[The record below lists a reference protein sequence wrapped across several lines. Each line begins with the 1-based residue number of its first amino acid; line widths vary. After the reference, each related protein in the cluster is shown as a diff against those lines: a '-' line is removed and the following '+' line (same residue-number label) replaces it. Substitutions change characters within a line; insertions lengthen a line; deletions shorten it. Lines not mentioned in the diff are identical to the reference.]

1 MNEVRRVLKGG
12 KIARQEVR
20 EWVGVRL
27 SKALNLS
34 GRAAAYFPSD
44 VINNLIFC
52 QCLFLRVNGWFTADE
67 YPTEQKAKNKQ
78 TNPKMVLER

>member
-1 MNEVRRVLKGG
+1 MHEVRRVLKGW

-20 EWVGVRL
+20 VWVGVRL

-44 VINNLIFC
+44 IISKLIFC
-52 QCLFLRVNGWFTADE
+52 QQVQML
-67 YPTEQKAKNKQ
+67 P
-78 TNPKMVLER
+78 

>member
-52 QCLFLRVNGWFTADE
+52 H
-67 YPTEQKAKNKQ
+67 
-78 TNPKMVLER
+78 